1 MGEDRVDEG
10 PPVVEASRVKMQ
22 ELLQRKYGEDGG
34 LEGEGLVP
42 WVR

>member
-1 MGEDRVDEG
+1 
-10 PPVVEASRVKMQ
+10 MQ

-34 LEGEGLVP
+34 PEGEGPVP